1 MYLETSSE
9 HFDIHIHA
17 MMQEKCCV
25 FSLRVRLHE
34 TRDERNTEQG
44 T

>member
-1 MYLETSSE
+1 MYLKTSSE
-9 HFDIHIHA
+9 HFDIHIYA

-25 FSLRVRLHE
+25 FSLRVCLHE
-34 TRDERNTEQG
+34 TRDKLNTEQG